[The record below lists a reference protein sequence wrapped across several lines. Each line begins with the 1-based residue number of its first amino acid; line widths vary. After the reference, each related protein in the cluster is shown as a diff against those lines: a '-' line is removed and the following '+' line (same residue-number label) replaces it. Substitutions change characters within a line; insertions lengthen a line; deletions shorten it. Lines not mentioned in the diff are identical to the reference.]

1 MKRLLSTTPGA
12 VSILGLIYDNTNKV
26 KLLIDKEIMRTDY
39 IGCHPCEN
47 TYSHKIKNKRYIR
60 HFLPAIGHADFEEID
75 TD

>member
-1 MKRLLSTTPGA
+1 MQQADIRKVRASVHQQCG
-12 VSILGLIYDNTNKV
+12 NKV

-47 TYSHKIKNKRYIR
+47 TYSLKLKTKDILDI
-60 HFLPAIGHADFEEID
+60 FLPAIGHADFEEID